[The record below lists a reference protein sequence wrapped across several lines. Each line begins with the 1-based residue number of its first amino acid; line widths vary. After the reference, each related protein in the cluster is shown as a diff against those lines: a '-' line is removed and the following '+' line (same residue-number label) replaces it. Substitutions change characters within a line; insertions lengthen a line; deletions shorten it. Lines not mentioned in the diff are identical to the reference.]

1 MEATLGMNKEE
12 LEFGSME
19 PFGRIDPADEMK
31 VKLRITDPEM
41 IRILKEY
48 TEGRVRDDFA
58 LSALRIGLLSVRQA
72 QGVIDSNAVRHE
84 GEIILST
91 LQNSL
96 NAHQKSVSEN
106 IGMVLKDY
114 FDPQN
119 GHFQEK
125 LNGLLEENGEI
136 ERLMAKQIGPQ
147 ESELGKTLNAHFGE
161 NAPLRKI
168 FDPQSSDGILKH
180 FNETFSLELTKN
192 QQCILDQFSLNN
204 KAGALSRLLEEL
216 EENHGELSEAFT
228 RKVAD
233 IVREFS
239 LDDENSALSRLVVR
253 VEKAQQKIT
262 DEFSLDDE
270 NSSLA
275 RLNKKI
281 TEHIEQIEKNN
292 LEFQHEIRNEFAEMK
307 VRKEESY
314 RGTAQGTEFEKKL
327 YLFVKNL
334 KETSNDFI
342 DQVGNRTGVIK
353 NSKKGDILIELGP
366 DHVAS
371 GSRIVIEAKNK
382 QGFDDLEA
390 RKELE
395 EARKN
400 RNAEYGIFVYSDRT
414 FPDGNAPV
422 STVGKDI
429 ITCWDENDS
438 SSDLK
443 IISAI
448 TIARALCTMDATKME
463 ENPLDIEAINSSIR
477 DIEKQVKF
485 LEEIIK
491 SAETV
496 KNGGEKIL
504 AKAGSIRDTI
514 INQVNQLDKNILGIT
529 KEFNNDYKQEGLK
542 NDYYEEQK
550 LQGVRDRMKDL
561 KIGREKSLDEI
572 PF

>member
-106 IGMVLKDY
+106 VGMVLKDY

-125 LNGLLEENGEI
+125 LKGLLEENGEI

-239 LDDENSALSRLVVR
+239 LDDENS
-253 VEKAQQKIT
+253 
-262 DEFSLDDE
+262 
-270 NSSLA
+270 SLA

-314 RGTAQGTEFEKKL
+314 RGTAQGTEFETKL
-327 YLFVKNL
+327 YLFVKKL
-334 KETSNDFI
+334 KETCNDFV

-485 LEEIIK
+485 LDEIIK

-504 AKAGSIRDTI
+504 SKAGSIRNTI

-529 KEFNNDYKQEGLK
+529 KEFNNDYKQEGFK